1 MNWQQF
7 QTFLWLRW
15 RLRINQLRRA
25 GTANFVILAVLAGA
39 ALVVAVFL
47 FAGCLLVGL
56 FALPQALPGVLLLVW
71 DGLVLAFLFCW
82 CIGLI
87 TDLQRSEVLSLD
99 KFMHLP
105 VSPAGGFLINYVSSF
120 FSLTLLVFLPAMLGL
135 ALGMILGKGA
145 ALLLTLPLLA
155 AFVLMVTALTYQ
167 FQGWLA
173 SLMINPR
180 RRRTVIVIVTMT
192 FVLICQLPNLVN
204 IFRPW
209 ENQEREQIA
218 KRWSE
223 EQAELER
230 SVSAGKITLDQFKQK
245 QEEHQQ
251 QIDQM
256 NQRTWLHVQEAA
268 RLINLALPP
277 GWLALGAAG
286 AADGQVVP
294 ALLGTLGL
302 GLIGAGSL
310 WRSYRTTVRLYT
322 GQFTSGSERSAA
334 PVPAPR
340 TEAVA
345 SSPALLEKKL
355 PWLSEYA
362 AAITL
367 GSFRSLTRA
376 PEAKLLLLAPI
387 LMVVIFGGLLFRH
400 SGDLPEAARP
410 LLLFGVM
417 ATILL
422 SMFQL
427 MGNQFGFD
435 RNGFRVFVLCAAPRR
450 DILLGKNLATAP
462 LVLGLAML
470 VVAILQII
478 SPLRL
483 EHFLALLPL
492 SVSMYL
498 LFCLAANALSILA
511 PLPVAAGSLKP
522 RNVKGIPLL
531 LHVAFV
537 FVLPMVMAPT
547 MLPLGIEFLAERLG
561 WIAGMPLCLLLS
573 LVECGVV
580 IYLYHLIL
588 DWEGLWLQ
596 AREQRILDIVT
607 QKGE

>member
-1 MNWQQF
+1 
-7 QTFLWLRW
+7 
-15 RLRINQLRRA
+15 
-25 GTANFVILAVLAGA
+25 
-39 ALVVAVFL
+39 
-47 FAGCLLVGL
+47 
-56 FALPQALPGVLLLVW
+56 
-71 DGLVLAFLFCW
+71 
-82 CIGLI
+82 
-87 TDLQRSEVLSLD
+87 
-99 KFMHLP
+99 MHLP

-218 KRWSE
+218 KRWSG

-277 GWLALGAAG
+277 GWLALGAAD

>member
-1 MNWQQF
+1 
-7 QTFLWLRW
+7 
-15 RLRINQLRRA
+15 
-25 GTANFVILAVLAGA
+25 
-39 ALVVAVFL
+39 
-47 FAGCLLVGL
+47 
-56 FALPQALPGVLLLVW
+56 
-71 DGLVLAFLFCW
+71 
-82 CIGLI
+82 
-87 TDLQRSEVLSLD
+87 

-230 SVSAGKITLDQFKQK
+230 SVSAGKITLDQFRQK

-277 GWLALGAAG
+277 GWLALGAAD

-435 RNGFRVFVLCAAPRR
+435 RNGFR
-450 DILLGKNLATAP
+450 
-462 LVLGLAML
+462 
-470 VVAILQII
+470 
-478 SPLRL
+478 
-483 EHFLALLPL
+483 
-492 SVSMYL
+492 
-498 LFCLAANALSILA
+498 
-511 PLPVAAGSLKP
+511 
-522 RNVKGIPLL
+522 
-531 LHVAFV
+531 
-537 FVLPMVMAPT
+537 
-547 MLPLGIEFLAERLG
+547 
-561 WIAGMPLCLLLS
+561 
-573 LVECGVV
+573 
-580 IYLYHLIL
+580 
-588 DWEGLWLQ
+588 
-596 AREQRILDIVT
+596 
-607 QKGE
+607 

>member
-218 KRWSE
+218 KRWSG

-230 SVSAGKITLDQFKQK
+230 SVSAGKITLDQFRQK

-277 GWLALGAAG
+277 GWLALGAAD

-547 MLPLGIEFLAERLG
+547 CCPWVSNSWPSG
-561 WIAGMPLCLLLS
+561 WAG
-573 LVECGVV
+573 
-580 IYLYHLIL
+580 
-588 DWEGLWLQ
+588 LQ
-596 AREQRILDIVT
+596 ACRSVCCCLWSSAGWSSTFII
-607 QKGE
+607 

>member
-1 MNWQQF
+1 VNWQQF

-25 GTANFVILAVLAGA
+25 GTANFVILAVLAAA
-39 ALVVAVFL
+39 ALVVAVLL

-56 FALPQALPGVLLLVW
+56 FALPQASPGVLLLVW
-71 DGLVLAFLFCW
+71 DGLIVAFLFCW

-105 VSPAGGFLINYVSSF
+105 VSPAGGFLINYLSSF

-135 ALGMILGKGA
+135 ALGMIFGKRA
-145 ALLLTLPLLA
+145 AMLSILPLLA

-180 RRRTVIVIVTMT
+180 RRRTVIVIVTMA

-218 KRWSE
+218 KRWTE
-223 EQAELER
+223 EQAELEL
-230 SVSAGKITLDQFKQK
+230 SVSAGKITFDQLKQK

-268 RLINLALPP
+268 RLINIALPP
-277 GWLALGAAG
+277 GWLALGAAD
-286 AADGQVVP
+286 AAQGQVMP

-310 WRSYRTTVRLYT
+310 WRSYGTTLRLYT
-322 GQFTSGSERSAA
+322 GQFSSSSKRKVSA
-334 PVPAPR
+334 VPALKV
-340 TEAVA
+340 EAA
-345 SSPALLEKKL
+345 TPALLEKKL

-400 SGDLPEAARP
+400 SRDLPEAVRP
-410 LLLFGVM
+410 LMLVGIM

-435 RNGFRVFVLCAAPRR
+435 RNGFRVFVLCAAPRK

-470 VVAILQII
+470 VVAILQMI
-478 SPLRL
+478 SPLRV

-537 FVLPMVMAPT
+537 LALPMVMAPT

-561 WIAGMPLCLLLS
+561 WIAGVPLCLLLS

-588 DWEGLWLQ
+588 DWEGMWLQ

>member
-218 KRWSE
+218 KRWSG

-230 SVSAGKITLDQFKQK
+230 SVSAGKITLDQFRQK

-277 GWLALGAAG
+277 GWLALGAAD

-580 IYLYHLIL
+580 IYLYHLVL

>member
-230 SVSAGKITLDQFKQK
+230 SVSAGKITLDQFRQK

-277 GWLALGAAG
+277 GWLALGAAD

-580 IYLYHLIL
+580 IYLYHLVL

>member
-180 RRRTVIVIVTMT
+180 RSRTVIVIVTMT

-218 KRWSE
+218 KRWSG

-230 SVSAGKITLDQFKQK
+230 SVSAGKITLDQFRQK

-277 GWLALGAAG
+277 GWLALGAAD

-537 FVLPMVMAPT
+537 FVLPMVMAPA

>member
-218 KRWSE
+218 KRWSG

-230 SVSAGKITLDQFKQK
+230 SVSAGKITLDQFRQK

-277 GWLALGAAG
+277 GWLALGAAD